1 MQVLSDD
8 EISQL
13 LNAISSSNEDKD
25 VEDSK
30 NTDSRRIRIYD
41 FKRPDKFSKLEIRF
55 VSELLSSFASNFA
68 AQICQNY
75 QMIYEP
81 NIVLSSIDV
90 LSWDSYIHSLP
101 KEGFLSYYFDW
112 FDGKVALAFEKI
124 STVCDLYNN
133 TEGKQ
138 NGKPYSHT
146 ETSQT
151 EVKAE
156 LNKFADGILSN
167 GLYILDYDLYKKL
180 PGKPERDEDLE
191 SRYLSNPSNF
201 FNVSDSDM
209 MIYATFT
216 IDGLEDLSLAIDAR
230 ALRNY
235 LNAYNG
241 KEAKSSKLTA
251 NSFGNVSVH
260 ISALLGQT
268 DKKLEDL
275 VGLGP
280 GSIIEL
286 DKVAGEPIDIVAGNK
301 TIAKGEVVVYGEQ
314 MAVRIIEVI

>member
-13 LNAISSSNEDKD
+13 LNAISSGKEEDI
-25 VEDSK
+25 EDSK
-30 NTDSRRIRIYD
+30 NTSSRRIRIYD

-55 VSELLSSFASNFA
+55 VSELLSGFASNLA

-81 NIVLSSIDV
+81 NIVLNSIDA
-90 LSWDSYIHSLP
+90 LSWDNYIHSLP
-101 KEGFLSYYFDW
+101 KDGFLSYYFDW
-112 FDGKVALAFEKI
+112 FDGKVALAFEKA
-124 STVCDLYNN
+124 STICYLYNN

-138 NGKPYSHT
+138 NGKSYSNT
-146 ETSQT
+146 DISLP
-151 EVKAE
+151 EVKVE
-156 LNKFADGILSN
+156 LNKFADCILSN
-167 GLYILDYDLYKKL
+167 GLFILDYDLYKKL
-180 PGKPERDEDLE
+180 PGNPEREEDLE

-216 IDGLEDLSLAIDAR
+216 IDGLDDLSLAIDAK
-230 ALRNY
+230 ALKNY

-241 KEAKSSKLTA
+241 KEAKSNRLTA
-251 NSFGNVSVH
+251 SSFGDVSVH
-260 ISALLGQT
+260 ISALLGQA

-286 DKVAGEPIDIVAGNK
+286 DKMAGEPIDIVVGNK
-301 TIAKGEVVVYGEQ
+301 LIAKGEVVVYGEQ
-314 MAVRIIEVI
+314 MAVRIVEVI